1 MVHRILMMIGI
12 YVMTLGSAHAAGEA
26 FVGLGG
32 DGVSS
37 WGRDLA
43 LQEILENELGF
54 ETVHLNTDTTP
65 GERAELAGAFLSR
78 PGTPGERRLL
88 WLSGSASGS
97 DSPCPKPDAAMIT
110 PGAGALILAPGCFA
124 DFIRFPAGTLHIA
137 LREITGSRPKRLGP
151 ETPTAPDVV
160 VITLPSDTPEAI
172 AAADQIVLQALRAAS
187 AGGVSPAAILRQL
200 RYGFRVD
207 GSDYTP
213 TLDAAPG
220 PAAWSRRFLVPR
232 IENLSAVRED
242 FEPSAFSARLRWPRD
257 HAVGLFAAPK
267 KDGEPALRLAGDTS
281 ITVIRRSRDGAMGFA
296 RTAEGLFGWV
306 KLDALD

>member
-1 MVHRILMMIGI
+1 M
-12 YVMTLGSAHAAGEA
+12 
-26 FVGLGG
+26 
-32 DGVSS
+32 
-37 WGRDLA
+37 
-43 LQEILENELGF
+43 
-54 ETVHLNTDTTP
+54 
-65 GERAELAGAFLSR
+65 
-78 PGTPGERRLL
+78 
-88 WLSGSASGS
+88 
-97 DSPCPKPDAAMIT
+97 
-110 PGAGALILAPGCFA
+110 
-124 DFIRFPAGTLHIA
+124 
-137 LREITGSRPKRLGP
+137 
-151 ETPTAPDVV
+151 
-160 VITLPSDTPEAI
+160 
-172 AAADQIVLQALRAAS
+172 
-187 AGGVSPAAILRQL
+187 
-200 RYGFRVD
+200 D